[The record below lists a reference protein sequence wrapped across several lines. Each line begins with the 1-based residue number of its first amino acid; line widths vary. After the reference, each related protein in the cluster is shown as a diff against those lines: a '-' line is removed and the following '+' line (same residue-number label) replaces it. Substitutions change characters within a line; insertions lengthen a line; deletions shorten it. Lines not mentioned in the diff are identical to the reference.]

1 MQALEDREPMILERI
16 PIISLNTERRLD
28 VEGPS
33 TPPPIEIFHEAL
45 DFEPSKE
52 ENIPLTQPPKR

>member
-1 MQALEDREPMILERI
+1 MILERI

-33 TPPPIEIFHEAL
+33 APPPIEIFHEAL

-52 ENIPLTQPPKR
+52 ENIPLT